1 MSNKN
6 TEPKAYL
13 SVVPA
18 ALVFTIVLLLSLLAI
33 VLTGCDRIIQS
44 EPHFD
49 LVIPPTEL
57 ESCGCCG
64 FVPWTDS
71 WCEFHMGA

>member
-1 MSNKN
+1 MN

-13 SVVPA
+13 SGIPA
-18 ALVFTIVLLLSLLAI
+18 ALLFTIVLLLGLLAM
-33 VLTGCDRIIQS
+33 VLTGCDRIIES

-49 LVIPPTEL
+49 LVIPAVEL
-57 ESCGCCG
+57 ESCECCG

-71 WCEFHMGA
+71 WCEFHYGT

>member
-6 TEPKAYL
+6 TESKAYL
-13 SVVPA
+13 SIVPA
-18 ALVFTIVLLLSLLAI
+18 VLVSTTFVLFCLLVI